1 MINNRVINGECFKI
15 FPNPSEKFINI
26 YFKKNINNC
35 IVSIS
40 NILGGRIYEE
50 RLGNL
55 EVNNLFKINT
65 TDLQYGFYFLEIY
78 TNHFLNNR
86 NISIFF
92 YF

>member
-65 TDLQYGFYFLEIY
+65 TDLQYGFYFLVLRSF
-78 TNHFLNNR
+78 NSLLNK
-86 NISIFF
+86 
-92 YF
+92 